1 MAKASIITRLGLDTT
16 AFQTGLAKSQKSIGT
31 FVKNGIS
38 RFGAIA
44 GVAGFGAMT
53 NAAINMATEI
63 DNLSKLSGT
72 GVEEF
77 QRFAYAAKT
86 VGVEQEKLGDIL
98 KDVSDKVGDFLQ
110 TGGGTLAD
118 FFEKI
123 APQIGVTAEQFR
135 ELSGKDALQLYVSS
149 LEKANLSQSEMTFYM
164 EAIAS
169 DATLLLPLLRDNGQA
184 MLKLGKEAD
193 DLGVIMDK
201 GTINSLKRASIEI
214 NKFKTIST
222 VLTGEIVTKIVPAFT
237 MFFQGLG
244 IVGDMFGTGLGKMMN
259 FYGFLGRSV
268 ATIIEPTLLSFQAL
282 AQGIKGIGEAAMLN
296 KEDASASFAQSKAL
310 ATQAAEELM
319 GIPEELAAN
328 AKRMN
333 EEMAIDDAHFTAG
346 KIKRAKIVK
355 GALADL
361 MNETVD
367 SEGKALDRR
376 AALNKTFETKK
387 KMDVVR
393 NANLQRELL
402 DAQISQD
409 KKRISTA
416 EASLNF
422 EASIGQIMKNTNVD
436 RETAIELAGKLYDAT
451 VKIQKEKLDYDRLS
465 YQEQLKHDR
474 DFEKKQE
481 RIKEQQRVQREYDAQ
496 MTSQELMN
504 EAKKKDTLNLDEME
518 AEKATIQGTIFL
530 EEIRNE
536 LTRSTGATA

>member
-16 AFQTGLAKSQKSIGT
+16 AFQTGLARSQKSIGT

-63 DNLSKLSGT
+63 SNLSKLSGT

-86 VGVEQEKLGDIL
+86 VGVEQDKLGDIL

-110 TGGGTLAD
+110 TGAGTLAD
-118 FFEKI
+118 FFEQI

-149 LEKANLSQSEMTFYM
+149 LEKANLSQNEMTFYM

-222 VLTGEIVTKIVPAFT
+222 VLTGEIISKVVPAFT

-244 IVGDMFGTGLGKMMN
+244 IVGDAYGMLLGKMMN

-268 ATIIEPTLLSFQAL
+268 ATIIDPTLLSFQAL
-282 AQGIKGIGEAAMLN
+282 AKGIEGIGQAAVLN

-310 ATQAAEELM
+310 ATQAAEELL

-355 GALADL
+355 EALGNL
-361 MNETVD
+361 MNETVV
-367 SEGKALDRR
+367 SEGKALDKR
-376 AALNKTFETKK
+376 AALSKAFETKNS
-387 KMDVVR
+387 R
-393 NANLQRELL
+393 
-402 DAQISQD
+402 
-409 KKRISTA
+409 
-416 EASLNF
+416 
-422 EASIGQIMKNTNVD
+422 IMKVT
-436 RETAIELAGKLYDAT
+436 
-451 VKIQKEKLDYDRLS
+451 
-465 YQEQLKHDR
+465 
-474 DFEKKQE
+474 
-481 RIKEQQRVQREYDAQ
+481 
-496 MTSQELMN
+496 
-504 EAKKKDTLNLDEME
+504 
-518 AEKATIQGTIFL
+518 TIG
-530 EEIRNE
+530 
-536 LTRSTGATA
+536 